1 MWLNNGNKVYKFHC
15 FITSLYIYYC
25 YFTSVTAWGYAAFG
39 EDYRQDMHGSKFQEN
54 RINNDVS
61 EGLFFNANSAIF
73 QLYHEENKLIF
84 NEMMIAP
91 LKTHYPDSEPTS
103 LCSFS
108 FLLSVEA
115 TNTNFVVFGLTRL
128 GLEPTI
134 YRTRGEH
141 TNHYTTDAVACI

>member
-1 MWLNNGNKVYKFHC
+1 
-15 FITSLYIYYC
+15 
-25 YFTSVTAWGYAAFG
+25 
-39 EDYRQDMHGSKFQEN
+39 MHGSKFQEN